1 MSPTSSSHT
10 IDAPNSAL
18 THRISPEHISKLM
31 KHTTA
36 VGCFI
41 NKQEGL
47 LLRDVRPPSHTL
59 SITVC
64 VHYCTLLML
73 CEMWNLQADHTHTPT
88 YHCCSNRC
96 ADYPCCHGHFNNS
109 KSLLCSL
116 EGREILHGREP
127 SVCHSMEEV
136 IIVY

>member
-73 CEMWNLQADHTHTPT
+73 CELYVKCGIFRQTTHTHQPITVAATDVPIIPVVMVILT
-88 YHCCSNRC
+88 AKASFVALKGEKSFMAENRRFVT
-96 ADYPCCHGHFNNS
+96 AW
-109 KSLLCSL
+109 KK
-116 EGREILHGREP
+116 
-127 SVCHSMEEV
+127 
-136 IIVY
+136 